1 MKDQNP
7 RPKMPR
13 KIQRIVLPR
22 SPDAAR
28 ARAVRSFGMSRC
40 PVDGS
45 GSRSA
50 GAARDTSCAMIDCA
64 IVGTRALCVE
74 DVDERAGGVLA
85 REPQKDLLEAFR
97 TRMRAR
103 AQLRHR
109 AEGADDAAL
118 NDADAVAH
126 RFSDFERVRRHHDG
140 MAAI

>member
-1 MKDQNP
+1 MNDQNP
-7 RPKMPR
+7 KPKMPR

-50 GAARDTSCAMIDCA
+50 GAARDTFSAMIDCA
-64 IVGTRALCVE
+64 IVGLAATRRGRR
-74 DVDERAGGVLA
+74 RARGVLA
-85 REPQKDLLEAFR
+85 RETQEDLLEAFSAR
-97 TRMRAR
+97 VRAR

-109 AEGADDAAL
+109 AERADDAAL

-126 RFSDFERVRRHHDG
+126 RF
-140 MAAI
+140 